1 HFWDPT
7 GRRGPADPGDLELS
21 PWLIQRVEALR
32 HVEDEGLLQDG
43 KAVWRHLRDE
53 LGAGCDVGYL
63 GPGMRS
69 PQWDDVDESFDDIP
83 F

>member
-1 HFWDPT
+1 M
-7 GRRGPADPGDLELS
+7 
-21 PWLIQRVEALR
+21 
-32 HVEDEGLLQDG
+32 EDEGLLQDG

-53 LGAGCDVGYL
+53 LGAGCDVGFL

-69 PQWDDVDESFDDIP
+69 PQWDDVDESFCDIP